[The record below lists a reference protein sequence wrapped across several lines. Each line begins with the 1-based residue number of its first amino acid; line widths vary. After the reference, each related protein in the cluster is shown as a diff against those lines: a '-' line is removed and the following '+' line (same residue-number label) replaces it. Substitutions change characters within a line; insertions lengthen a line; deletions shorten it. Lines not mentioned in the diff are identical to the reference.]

1 MTTTLDLYPGA
12 WAARTPDKPAIV
24 MAESGAIV
32 TYAEFE
38 DAANR
43 RPTSPCELPDAL
55 LSEPLSHAE
64 VITDSAS
71 AVITMLVRYR
81 TPRHTP
87 RAADTS
93 LSANER

>member
-1 MTTTLDLYPGA
+1 MTTTLDLHPGA

-43 RPTSPCELPDAL
+43 
-55 LSEPLSHAE
+55 LSQVFH
-64 VITDSAS
+64 
-71 AVITMLVRYR
+71 
-81 TPRHTP
+81 
-87 RAADTS
+87 RAGF
-93 LSANER
+93 